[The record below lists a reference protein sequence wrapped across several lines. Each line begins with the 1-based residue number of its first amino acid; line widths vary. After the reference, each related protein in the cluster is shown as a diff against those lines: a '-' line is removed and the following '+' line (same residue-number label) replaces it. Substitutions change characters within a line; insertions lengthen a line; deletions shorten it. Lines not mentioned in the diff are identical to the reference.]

1 MLEGVPAVTPEI
13 DVRRGVVS
21 LYLGAAGTDGRSI
34 IGYVKPHDG
43 QFHKRQA

>member
-13 DVRRGVVS
+13 NVRRGVVG
-21 LYLGAAGTDGRSI
+21 LYLGAAGANARI

-43 QFHKRQA
+43 QFQKRQV